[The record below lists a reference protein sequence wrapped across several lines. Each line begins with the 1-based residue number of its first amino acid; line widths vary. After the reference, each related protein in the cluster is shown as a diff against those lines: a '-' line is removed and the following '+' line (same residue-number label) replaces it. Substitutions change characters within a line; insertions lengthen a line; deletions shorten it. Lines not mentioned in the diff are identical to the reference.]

1 MRKTMEN
8 EKNLEETPEEVTPA
22 EAETPAEEATIET
35 PVEENTAEEAPV
47 EEYTA
52 EEVAAA
58 EETAEDVPAQTGK
71 ATPGKIAL
79 MIVAIVLVAALIV
92 GLLASGMGGKQTA
105 ESAEETIPVETAVP
119 ATVPADGNPDDET
132 CKGTYTVTDEEAAAN
147 MNTVVA
153 TAGDHTL
160 TNGQLQ
166 VFYWMQ
172 VQNFLASDYG
182 SYMLYYGVLDYT
194 QPLDTQLCVMEE
206 GLTWQ
211 QFFLKEALKTWQN
224 YCALSDNAKN
234 AGMELPEESQA
245 ILASIEETLAQS
257 ASYYGLE
264 SVEELMKFNV
274 GAGASVQDYA
284 SFQQLLMEGN
294 LYYDAEYAKL
304 TATEEEMETFFAE
317 HESEYAESGITKD
330 GKYVDV
336 RHILVMPKGGT
347 ADETGATTYSDEEWQ
362 ACADAADE
370 ILKLWQEG
378 EQTEDAFAALANEK
392 SEDPGSNTNGGLY
405 ENVYE
410 GQMVAEFEQ
419 WCFDE
424 TRVQGDTGIVKT
436 TYGYHVMYFVG
447 SKPIWKNY
455 VRQDIITQKSKEMM
469 ENLIADYAMDVDYSA
484 ITLGLV
490 NLAN

>member
-1 MRKTMEN
+1 
-8 EKNLEETPEEVTPA
+8 
-22 EAETPAEEATIET
+22 
-35 PVEENTAEEAPV
+35 
-47 EEYTA
+47 
-52 EEVAAA
+52 
-58 EETAEDVPAQTGK
+58 
-71 ATPGKIAL
+71 
-79 MIVAIVLVAALIV
+79 
-92 GLLASGMGGKQTA
+92 
-105 ESAEETIPVETAVP
+105 
-119 ATVPADGNPDDET
+119 
-132 CKGTYTVTDEEAAAN
+132 
-147 MNTVVA
+147 
-153 TAGDHTL
+153 
-160 TNGQLQ
+160 
-166 VFYWMQ
+166 
-172 VQNFLASDYG
+172 
-182 SYMLYYGVLDYT
+182 
-194 QPLDTQLCVMEE
+194 
-206 GLTWQ
+206 
-211 QFFLKEALKTWQN
+211 
-224 YCALSDNAKN
+224 
-234 AGMELPEESQA
+234 
-245 ILASIEETLAQS
+245 
-257 ASYYGLE
+257 
-264 SVEELMKFNV
+264 MKFNV